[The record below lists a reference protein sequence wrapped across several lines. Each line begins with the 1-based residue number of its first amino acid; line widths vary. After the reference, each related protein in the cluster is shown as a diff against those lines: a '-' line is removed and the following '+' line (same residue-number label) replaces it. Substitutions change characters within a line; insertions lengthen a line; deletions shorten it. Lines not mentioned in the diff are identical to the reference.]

1 MKFNFEF
8 GTKTKNIYRY
18 AFVGVLFT
26 LVVTL
31 ISQCTGI
38 PEEKIY
44 DTVDEVQ
51 RKLPNK
57 PLNDYII
64 SDPVLLNRR
73 VIRDVDDAIKKYEDL
88 SEKQE
93 LKVKPFYFS
102 EKVPDGSKAQELL
115 GGELRIC
122 APWVSDCPKFEYN

>member
-1 MKFNFEF
+1 MEALVASLAGLLAFFTWLHEQRQRVTDKRFE
-8 GTKTKNIYRY
+8 
-18 AFVGVLFT
+18 
-26 LVVTL
+26 
-31 ISQCTGI
+31 
-38 PEEKIY
+38 
-44 DTVDEVQ
+44 
-51 RKLPNK
+51 
-57 PLNDYII
+57 
-64 SDPVLLNRR
+64 NRR

-93 LKVKPFYFS
+93 VKVKPFYFS

>member
-31 ISQCTGI
+31 ISQCTGV

-73 VIRDVDDAIKKYEDL
+73 VIRDVDDAIKKYEAL

-93 LKVKPFYFS
+93 VKVKPFYFS
-102 EKVPDGSKAQELL
+102 EKASDGSKAQELL